1 MIILDLILH
10 FSVGFVAGGM
20 IAFIIENAFIFHLK
34 FQLNKALKKYK
45 KEHSYMNYLKAKR
58 LCENLRIWRE
68 IK

>member
-10 FSVGFVAGGM
+10 FLVGFVAGGL
-20 IAFIIENAFIFHLK
+20 IAFTIETVFIFHLK

-45 KEHSYMNYLKAKR
+45 KERSYINYIKVKR
-58 LCENLRIWRE
+58 LCENLKIWRE